1 MEAIAA
7 PIRAAIE
14 LFETTLSE
22 VRFPD
27 VDARTLASAAAE
39 VDAAGRAVSSAQA
52 ALDSARSALQE
63 RQDALL
69 GQVYKAIAYARVY
82 AENDEALIQRLNE
95 IALPRGGRVPRKDDA
110 LVLSAVPDV
119 EANPRRRK
127 RRSPMD
133 ESEPMLA
140 RAMSGSQDGQ
150 TGVAQIGVEVGAGN
164 LVANHAD

>member
-1 MEAIAA
+1 MDALTA
-7 PIRAAIE
+7 PILAAIE

-27 VDARTLASAAAE
+27 VDARTLASAAAD
-39 VDAAGRAVSSAQA
+39 VDAAGRAVAVAQA

-69 GQVYKAIAYARVY
+69 WQVHKAIAYARVY
-82 AENDEALIQRLNE
+82 AENDEALIQRLNS
-95 IALPRGGRVPRKDDA
+95 IPLPRGGRIGRSKDDA
-110 LVLSAVPDV
+110 LVLSAVPD
-119 EANPRRRK
+119 ADASPRRRR

-140 RAMSGSQDGQ
+140 RATRSGSEEGQ
-150 TGVAQIGVEVGAGN
+150 TAVAVGAGDR
-164 LVANHAD
+164 VANHAD